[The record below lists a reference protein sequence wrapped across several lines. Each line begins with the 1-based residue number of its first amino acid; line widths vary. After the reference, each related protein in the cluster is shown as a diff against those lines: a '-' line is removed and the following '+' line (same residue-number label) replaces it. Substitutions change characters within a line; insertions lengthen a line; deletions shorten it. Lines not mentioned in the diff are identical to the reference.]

1 MRKMIKYSTSHEICE
16 LNLNCNS
23 NQNQKRE
30 IIVNLL
36 KLDFLNFSPNFDKNF
51 EIENSHG

>member
-16 LNLNCNS
+16 LNLNRNS

-30 IIVNLL
+30 IKVNLL